1 MVRQFFA
8 LFVSLATTISFAEPA
23 LAEVKLAQAE
33 IDTRPLAVEVVPAFT
48 NLEWPDDITGIDEG
62 IARDP
67 RPIIITGAGDDSNRM
82 FVATQYGTVYYFE
95 NKPDTS
101 ELHLFLDIRDRV
113 ISFKPH
119 ENEEG
124 FLGLAFHPKFKENGQ
139 FFVYYSIKPTAE
151 KPHTIRIL
159 RFTTKKD
166 NPDEGD
172 PASEE
177 ILLEIDERYWN
188 HKGGTVVFG
197 PDGYLYIGIGDGG
210 LRDDPHM
217 NGQNLQSLMGK
228 ILRIDVDHKTEAVPA
243 GQGTGQGRPPLPY
256 AIPNDNPF
264 ASEPRYARGEVWAYG
279 IRNPW
284 RITFDPEN
292 GTCWAADVGQDL
304 WEEIDIILK
313 GGNYGWNL
321 REGKHKFGV
330 GGVEQ
335 TERLI
340 EPIWEYHHDVG
351 KSITGGYVYRGKKI
365 PELTG
370 GYLYADYVSGQ
381 VWALWYDQEKKEVTA
396 NRTIREKGTP
406 VITFGEDD
414 AGEVYFTSEREIFTF
429 QAKGD

>member
-8 LFVSLATTISFAEPA
+8 LFVSLAATISLAELA

-33 IDTRPLAVEVVPAFT
+33 INTRPLAVEVVPAFT
-48 NLEWPDDITGIDEG
+48 KLQWPDDITGIDEG
-62 IARDP
+62 KPRDL
-67 RPIIITGAGDDSNRM
+67 RPIIITGSGDGSNRM
-82 FVATQYGTVYYFE
+82 FVATQYGTIHYFE
-95 NKPDTS
+95 NNPETS
-101 ELHLFLDIRDRV
+101 EVHAFLDIRDRV
-113 ISFKPH
+113 MPFKFY
-119 ENEEG
+119 EAEEG
-124 FLGLAFHPKFKENGQ
+124 FLGMAFHPKFKNNGQ
-139 FFVYYSIKPTAE
+139 FIVYYTPKGTKE
-151 KPHTIRIL
+151 RPHVVRIS
-159 RFTTKKD
+159 RFRAKKD

-177 ILLEIDERYWN
+177 ILLEVDERYWN

-243 GQGTGQGRPPLPY
+243 GQSTGQGRPALPY
-256 AIPNDNPF
+256 AIPKDNPF
-264 ASEPRYARGEVWAYG
+264 ASDWRYARGEVWAYG

-284 RITFDPEN
+284 RISFDPET

-304 WEEIDIILK
+304 WEEIDIIVK

-340 EPIWEYHHDVG
+340 EPIWEYHHDIG

-381 VWALWYDQEKKEVTA
+381 VWALWYDLEKKEVTA

-414 AGEVYFTSEREIFTF
+414 EGEVYFTSEREIFTF
-429 QAKGD
+429 EAKGD